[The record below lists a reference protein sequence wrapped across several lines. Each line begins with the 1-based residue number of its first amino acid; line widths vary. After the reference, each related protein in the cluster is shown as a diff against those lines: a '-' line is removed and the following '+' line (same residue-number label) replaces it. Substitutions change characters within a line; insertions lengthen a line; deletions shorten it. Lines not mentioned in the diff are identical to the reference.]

1 MFCAATVLVCALNL
15 LYRPVSS
22 FPPIVMIDTRPDD
35 VSATAEA
42 FVRRNPDTIYV
53 LTSTSTFRAAQAG
66 HTEALQ
72 KLASIL
78 VHEEWHIRKGPDE
91 RRAYEAQL
99 TTLLA
104 FGLREGRPV
113 FDEVRKSMLT
123 VLAAQKRAA
132 RQPEVVVA
140 AAR

>member
-1 MFCAATVLVCALNL
+1 MVCVAAVLVCALDML
-15 LYRPVSS
+15 FRSAAS
-22 FPPIVMIDTRPDD
+22 FPPIVLIDTRPDD
-35 VSATAEA
+35 VSPAAEA

-53 LTSTSTFRAAQAG
+53 ITSTSTFRAAQAG
-66 HTEALQ
+66 QRDALQ

-91 RRAYEAQL
+91 RPAYEAQL
-99 TTLLA
+99 TTLLS
-104 FGLREGRPV
+104 FGLSDGRPV
-113 FDEVRKSMLT
+113 FDEVRKSMLA

-132 RQPEVVVA
+132 RRPEVVVA